1 MVTKKV
7 HALAIMLLIIGF
19 KYSSQFTATEMWEI
33 TLYKQSVDSY
43 LGQSVTSWLYTM
55 AVLILNRETVT
66 CLC

>member
-1 MVTKKV
+1 MYISTKKV
-7 HALAIMLLIIGF
+7 HALAIVIVIKCG
-19 KYSSQFTATEMWEI
+19 SQFTATEMWEI
-33 TLYKQSVDSY
+33 TLYKLSVDSY